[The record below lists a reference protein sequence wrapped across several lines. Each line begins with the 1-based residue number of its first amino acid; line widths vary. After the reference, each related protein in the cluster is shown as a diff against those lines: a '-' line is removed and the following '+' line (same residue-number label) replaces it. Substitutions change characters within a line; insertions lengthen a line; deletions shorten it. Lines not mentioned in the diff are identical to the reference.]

1 MNALGIVFSFLFL
14 TFAVQSK
21 ADTPWRELRPNE
33 IFVDKNIQDLA
44 ESAAKGD
51 VQRIESLLAK
61 GININERGINGLTP
75 IFSAVYVS
83 NLQGAKTLLQFGADP
98 NLFNDNGNTVVHVA
112 SYLVENSSMLSIL
125 LADGG
130 DPSIARTSDGA
141 TPLHLIMLSTNKA
154 EVTKKLS
161 LLIKSGASINAINK
175 RGEAAI
181 IDAARLSR
189 FEIVYR
195 LLELGADY
203 TAKTKNGIPL
213 KKYITIYPLLKKDLD
228 QAEWREKAISF
239 IEEKEGTV
247 K

>member
-1 MNALGIVFSFLFL
+1 MNVLGIVFSFLSL
-14 TFAVQSK
+14 TLAVQSK
-21 ADTPWRELRPNE
+21 ADTPWRELSPSE
-33 IFVDKNIQDLA
+33 IFVNKNVQDLA

-51 VQRIESLLAK
+51 VQRIKSLLAK
-61 GININERGINGLTP
+61 GVNVNERGINSLTP
-75 IFSAVYVS
+75 LFSAVYVS

-98 NLFNDNGNTVVHVA
+98 NLFNDNGNTVVHIA
-112 SYLVENSSMLSIL
+112 SYLVESSSMLSII
-125 LADGG
+125 LAAGG
-130 DPSIARTSDGA
+130 DPNMARTSDGA
-141 TPLHLIMLSTNKA
+141 TPLHLMMLSTNKA
-154 EVTKKLS
+154 EITEKLS
-161 LLIKSGASINAINK
+161 LLLKSGASMNAINK

-228 QAEWREKAISF
+228 QAEWREKVISF
-239 IEEKEGTV
+239 IEEKEGAV